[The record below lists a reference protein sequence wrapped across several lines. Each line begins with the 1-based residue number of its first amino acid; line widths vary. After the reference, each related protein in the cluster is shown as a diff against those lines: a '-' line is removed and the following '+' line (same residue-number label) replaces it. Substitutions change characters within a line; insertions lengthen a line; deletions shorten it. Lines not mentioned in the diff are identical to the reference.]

1 MENMLHID
9 EIRPVCTLLTGV
21 PYGHAPYW
29 YEVTARPLCMDL
41 ILPKHRQDSV
51 PRTVIVWLC
60 GGAFQQMDRSIWL
73 PTLFPYAEQGYAI
86 ASVDYRVA
94 AQAPY
99 PAAVQD
105 VKTAIRFLRAHSAEF
120 CIDPERIAVMGES
133 AGGYL
138 AAMAAVD
145 APEFEC
151 GDWLEQ
157 SSRVQAVVDY
167 YGKVE
172 FPVHGDDPDCE
183 RALAA
188 FLPDAS
194 LAERASVPNRIGP
207 DAPPFLIFHGEK
219 DPLVPIQE
227 SFHLRDALV
236 KNGVRADLYVLE
248 GEGHGTDA
256 FYQAPVRKIVL
267 DFLNDTMK

>member
-1 MENMLHID
+1 MENTLRID
-9 EIRPVCTLLTGV
+9 EIRPVCALLSGI

-29 YEVTARPLCMDL
+29 YETTARPLCMDL
-41 ILPKHRQDSV
+41 ILPKHRQDEA
-51 PRTVIVWLC
+51 PRPVIVWLC

-73 PTLFPYAEQGYAI
+73 PTLFPYAEQGYAV
-86 ASVDYRVA
+86 ASVDYRVS

-120 CIDPERIAVMGES
+120 CIDPERIVVMGES

-145 APEFEC
+145 APEYEC

-172 FPVHGDDPDCE
+172 FSVSGDDPDCE

-194 LAERASVPNRIGP
+194 LAEDAYPIKRIGP
-207 DAPPFLIFHGEK
+207 DAPPFLIFHGER

-227 SFHLRDALV
+227 SFHLRDALA

-248 GEGHGTDA
+248 GEGHGADA
-256 FYQAPVRKIVL
+256 FYQAPVRKIIL
-267 DFLNDTMK
+267 DFLNDVLK

>member
-1 MENMLHID
+1 MEHKLC
-9 EIRPVCTLLTGV
+9 IRDVHPVCSLLSGV
-21 PYGHAPYW
+21 PYSHAPYW
-29 YEVTARPLCMDL
+29 YGTTVRPLCMDL
-41 ILPKHRQDSV
+41 ILPKQRQAAK
-51 PRTVIVWLC
+51 PRPVILWLC

-73 PTLFPYAEQGYAI
+73 PTLFPYAEQGYAV
-86 ASVDYRVA
+86 ASADYRVS

-105 VKTAIRFLRAHSAEF
+105 VKAAIRFLRAHSDEF
-120 CIDPERIAVMGES
+120 RIDPNRIAVMGES

-145 APEFEC
+145 APEYEC

-172 FPVHGDDPDCE
+172 FSLHGTDPTCE
-183 RALAA
+183 NALAC
-188 FLPDAS
+188 FLPGEVS
-194 LAERASVPNRIGP
+194 AEDVSAVNRIGP
-207 DAPPFLIFHGEK
+207 DAPPFLIFHGDK

-227 SFHLRDALV
+227 SYDLRDALV
-236 KNGVRADLYVLE
+236 RNGVRADLYVLE
-248 GEGHGTDA
+248 NEGHGTDA
-256 FYQAPVRKIVL
+256 FYQAPIREIILK
-267 DFLNDTMK
+267 FLNDVLK